1 MLRLPCQ
8 IFSLLLGVVWSLSA
22 HAEAVLWD
30 EQQTAGDIQRQVA
43 TAQINALKSGQHS
56 FLTLQRA
63 AMTPFVKGTV
73 IILPDW
79 SQHAASPRA
88 VEFLRNYLIDYGWNT
103 LAVMVPPAVSDPS
116 SENLQLYQQQLLE
129 RLKVVMAEAESKPGT
144 IVVIGLGHSGAL
156 LNTLY
161 KNEELS
167 APQALVLIGAAIQ
180 DMTLNQQV
188 AEALSQHKVPT
199 LDLLP
204 QTDNNFARNS
214 GTLRLQLVR
223 KHIKEIY
230 RQRLLPGSVEQDQPW
245 LGREILGWL
254 NYIGY

>member
-1 MLRLPCQ
+1 M
-8 IFSLLLGVVWSLSA
+8 
-22 HAEAVLWD
+22 
-30 EQQTAGDIQRQVA
+30 
-43 TAQINALKSGQHS
+43 
-56 FLTLQRA
+56 
-63 AMTPFVKGTV
+63 
-73 IILPDW
+73 
-79 SQHAASPRA
+79 
-88 VEFLRNYLIDYGWNT
+88 
-103 LAVMVPPAVSDPS
+103 
-116 SENLQLYQQQLLE
+116 
-129 RLKVVMAEAESKPGT
+129 
-144 IVVIGLGHSGAL
+144 
-156 LNTLY
+156 
-161 KNEELS
+161 
-167 APQALVLIGAAIQ
+167 LIGAAIQ

-254 NYIGY
+254 SYIGY